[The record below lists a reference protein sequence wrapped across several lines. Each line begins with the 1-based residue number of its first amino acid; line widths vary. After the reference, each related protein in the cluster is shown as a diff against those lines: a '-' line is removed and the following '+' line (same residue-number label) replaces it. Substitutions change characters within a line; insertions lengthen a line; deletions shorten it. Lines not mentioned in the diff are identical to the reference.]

1 MPRLARE
8 VHRRGVGEHAV
19 STHVM
24 NARSALRVS
33 SCAGVPAIVSV
44 ACAGRRVFPTAK
56 FRAIVPSN
64 ALKVSPAAGPSQR
77 HTGRTRRG
85 CDGVGAR
92 RWKGARSIWGRVVRR
107 APSSVVRAAAASVP
121 RPGLLP
127 LLLSGGH
134 ADGDVEARRAD
145 IRGECGCIDR
155 TSPTDKPPNIPMRP
169 PGRVHI
175 LQARRHGSRLL
186 SFGDASP
193 TGVVT
198 FGGPGLATVRGR
210 TIR

>member
-1 MPRLARE
+1 MRESPPSSRSPARA
-8 VHRRGVGEHAV
+8 GECFPLP
-19 STHVM
+19 
-24 NARSALRVS
+24 NSA
-33 SCAGVPAIVSV
+33 ID
-44 ACAGRRVFPTAK
+44 
-56 FRAIVPSN
+56 PSN

-85 CDGVGAR
+85 CDGVGAPR
-92 RWKGARSIWGRVVRR
+92 RKAARSIWARIVRR
-107 APSSVVRAAAASVP
+107 APPSAVRAAAASVP

-127 LLLSGGH
+127 LPSGGH
-134 ADGDVEARRAD
+134 ADGDVEACRAD

-198 FGGPGLATVRGR
+198 CGGPGLATVRGR